1 MIPIWL
7 AVLAGLWWV
16 ALRIEQVEEA
26 TRDVRIRDTGRADR
40 RG

>member
-16 ALRIEQVEEA
+16 ALRIEQVEKA
-26 TRDVRIRDTGRADR
+26 TRDSRIGHTGQADR